1 MTYIRVNVHAVEHT
15 LDLGKLCLLL
25 GKTGLRTSRC
35 RPSILKRGLDTL
47 EVNRQTREDVRK
59 GQAANAGSRDGRGQA
74 DGHRLGQAGRED
86 AEGEESQCA
95 NRPHD
100 LS

>member
-1 MTYIRVNVHAVEHT
+1 MSYVRVNVHAVEYT
-15 LDLGKLCLLL
+15 IDLGELSLLL
-25 GKTGLRTSRC
+25 CETGLRSSRC
-35 RPSILKRGLDTL
+35 RPSILERGLDTL

-74 DGHRLGQAGRED
+74 DGHRLGQTGRED
-86 AEGEESQCA
+86 AEGEEGQCA